1 MHPDLGNQQW
11 ITSYGLFLLLACLI
25 CWWLARRGARRAA
38 LDPTHMDLLVPTAIA
53 AGLLVVV
60 LLTDSR
66 VRVFPLISGGIAVT
80 FIYGR
85 VTRLPVGQLLDVL
98 AIPTL
103 AALLVQR
110 FGCFLA
116 GCCWGD
122 IAIHD
127 DWLAVIAN
135 TNLGTQLQTLPWAA
149 GDWVVTAVTFPA
161 GSFAYEQ
168 HLAAALI
175 TGDELRSLPVHPTQL
190 YEAALLLPAIWLL
203 GRIRRGHLEAGTVA
217 LCGFAA
223 YGLIRFG
230 LEFLRADSVLVIG
243 DLTVPQLMSAAMLA
257 AALVLIKF
265 NPARRPGR

>member
-1 MHPDLGNQQW
+1 MHPHLGNQDW
-11 ITSYGLFLLLACLI
+11 ITSYGLFLLVACLA
-25 CWWLARRGARRAA
+25 CWWLARRAARRAG
-38 LDPTHMDLLVPTAIA
+38 LDQTHMDLLVPAAIA
-53 AGLLVVV
+53 AGLLAVV
-60 LLTDSR
+60 LLTESR
-66 VRVFPLISGGIAVT
+66 VRVCPLIAGGTAAV
-80 FIYGR
+80 FVYSR
-85 VTRLPVGQLLDVL
+85 VTGHSFGRLLDVL

-110 FGCFLA
+110 FGCLLA

-122 IAIHD
+122 VAIHD

-135 TNLGTQLQTLPWAA
+135 TSLGAQLQTLPWAA

-175 TGDELRSLPVHPTQL
+175 TRGELRSLPVHPAQL

-203 GRIRRGHLEAGTVA
+203 GRVRRGQHAAGTVA

-230 LEFLRADSVLVIG
+230 VEFLRADNTLIFG
-243 DLTVPQLMSAAMLA
+243 DLSAPQLMSAAMLA
-257 AALVLIKF
+257 AALVLLKF
-265 NPARRPGR
+265 NPAGRFGR

>member
-1 MHPDLGNQQW
+1 MHPYLGNQDW
-11 ITSYGLFLLLACLI
+11 ITSYGLFLLSACLT
-25 CWWLARRGARRAA
+25 CWWLARRGARRAG
-38 LDPTHMDLLVPTAIA
+38 LDPTHMDLLVPAAIA
-53 AGLLVVV
+53 AGLLAVV

-66 VRVFPLISGGIAVT
+66 VRVFPLIAGGMAAV
-80 FIYGR
+80 FVYGR
-85 VTRLPVGQLLDVL
+85 VTRLPFGQLLDIL

-122 IAIHD
+122 VAVHD

-135 TNLGTQLQTLPWAA
+135 TSLGAQLQTLPWAA

-175 TGDELRSLPVHPTQL
+175 TSDELRSLPVHPTQL

-203 GRIRRGHLEAGTVA
+203 GRIRRGQHAVGTIA
-217 LCGFAA
+217 LSGFAA

-230 LEFLRADSVLVIG
+230 IEFLRSDSRLIVG
-243 DLTVPQLMSAAMLA
+243 DLSGPQLMSAAMLA
-257 AALVLIKF
+257 GALVSMRF
-265 NPARRPGR
+265 NSAKRLDR